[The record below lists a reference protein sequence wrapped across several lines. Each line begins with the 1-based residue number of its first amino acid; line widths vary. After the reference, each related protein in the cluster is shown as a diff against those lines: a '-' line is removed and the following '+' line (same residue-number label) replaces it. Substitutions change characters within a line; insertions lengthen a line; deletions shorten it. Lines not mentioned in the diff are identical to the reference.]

1 MNLNQKIIQLRN
13 DKKWS
18 QEDLAEKI
26 NVSRQSVSKWES
38 GQAKPDLD
46 KIVALSEIFN
56 VSTDYLL
63 KDEEKRI
70 DNPSTNKYHF
80 NFSKPYLNSAIWT
93 IAVAIYTICGLAF
106 DNWDLSLIIIPIAM
120 ILSVLAKLFIN

>member
-1 MNLNQKIIQLRN
+1 MLV
-13 DKKWS
+13 
-18 QEDLAEKI
+18 A
-26 NVSRQSVSKWES
+26 QSVSKWES

-70 DNPSTNKYHF
+70 DNPSINKYHF
-80 NFSKPYLNSAIWT
+80 NVSKPYLNSAIWT
-93 IAVAIYTICGLAF
+93 IAGAIYTICGFAF
-106 DNWDLSLIIIPIAM
+106 DNWDLSLIIFPIAM